1 MMKVKKTIYESSS
14 SKNNE
19 TIKLTNEIKNAIQN
33 IEEKKNKIIN
43 QYSLLIQS
51 IKKRI
56 SKSC

>member
-1 MMKVKKTIYESSS
+1 MKVKKTIYESSS

-33 IEEKKNKIIN
+33 TEEKKNKIIN
-43 QYSLLIQS
+43 QYLLLIQS

>member
-1 MMKVKKTIYESSS
+1 MMKVKKTINESSS